1 MVFHFFLEIMCFPK
15 LKLWVNSSK
24 YLDSIKFSSKIPTKY
39 VARSVKFKGIPSK
52 THFFYVLKTFFG
64 ETISVLPRLGKIIF
78 FDFGREKIK

>member
-1 MVFHFFLEIMCFPK
+1 MFFPK

-24 YLDSIKFSSKIPTKY
+24 YWDSIKFSSKIPTKY

-64 ETISVLPRLGKIIF
+64 ETISVLPRLGKIFI